1 MTKIGESLPPYA
13 PILNVSGDLL
23 NSAYFSQKECGSMDK
38 EQLQPL
44 YLQENYYW
52 GKEPNELAKKILNY
66 AAPPRKVVDIGA
78 GEGRDS
84 VFLAQQGF
92 DVLAMDIAPAGL
104 DKVSRLAEEF
114 DTQVQTFEANIND
127 VVFSDSFDVVYS
139 IGALQY
145 IEPGNRSRQFD
156 HFKSITHPNG
166 IHVLF
171 AFMDHSEVAIAP
183 DWGQN
188 EYLYQPKELESY
200 YSDWQKLEQEQ
211 IIFDCN
217 SSNIPHQHAADILI
231 VQKT

>member
-1 MTKIGESLPPYA
+1 
-13 PILNVSGDLL
+13 
-23 NSAYFSQKECGSMDK
+23 MDK
-38 EQLQPL
+38 EQLQTL
-44 YLQENYYW
+44 YLQEDYYW
-52 GKEPNELAKKILNY
+52 GKDPNELAKKILKY
-66 AAPPRKVVDIGA
+66 VAPPKKVVDLGA

-104 DKVSRLAEEF
+104 DKVVRLAEEF
-114 DTQVQTFEANIND
+114 DTQLHTLEANIND
-127 VVFSDSFDVVYS
+127 VSFSDSFDVVYS

-145 IEPGNRSRQFD
+145 IELQNRSRQFE
-156 HFKSITHPNG
+156 HFKAITHPGG

-171 AFMDHSEVAIAP
+171 AFMNHPEVDIAP

-188 EYLYQPKELESY
+188 EYLYQPQELENHY
-200 YSDWQKLEQEQ
+200 AGWNILEQEQ

-231 VQKT
+231 VQKLLKGN

>member
-1 MTKIGESLPPYA
+1 MDDDFPPYA
-13 PILNVSGDLL
+13 SILNVSCDLV
-23 NSAYFSQKECGSMDK
+23 NSNDSSQKECGSMDK
-38 EQLQPL
+38 EQLQTL
-44 YLQENYYW
+44 YLQEDYYW
-52 GKEPNELAKKILNY
+52 GKEPNELAKKILKY
-66 AAPPRKVVDIGA
+66 AAPPKKVVDIGA

-92 DVLAMDIAPAGL
+92 DVLAMDIAPVGL

-114 DTQVQTFEANIND
+114 DTQVQTLEANIND
-127 VVFSDSFDVVYS
+127 VVFADSFDVVYS

-145 IEPGNRSRQFD
+145 IESVNRSRQFD
-156 HFKSITHPNG
+156 HFKSITNPNG

-171 AFMDHSEVAIAP
+171 AFMDHPEVEIAP

-188 EYLYQPKELESY
+188 EYLYQPGELESY
-200 YSDWQKLEQEQ
+200 YSDWNTLEQEQ

-231 VQKT
+231 VQKP